1 MTTLDGI
8 TVTLRL
14 FAVYRERVGSDC
26 IEVTLPNGATVDD
39 ALKCLAEAHPATVP
53 LLPTTMVAV
62 NQEYVERSHLL
73 QAMDE
78 VALIPPVSGGMDY
91 PSPNPRILITDEP
104 LDAEEVTAMVMS
116 TANGGVVTFQGITR
130 DQTGGR
136 TVELLEYEAYP
147 EMAYRMLQQIFDEVE
162 ERWGVTDL
170 ALVAPHRAA
179 GTGRG
184 EPHRCGCGG
193 APSGGLRSHHVRC
206 GPPEGDRAHLEEGVL
221 RGRLRVGRPRLLRP
235 ACRLDGGRSASGLGA
250 RGSLI
255 ALTTRRWDERIP

>member
-1 MTTLDGI
+1 MTTSDGI

-39 ALKCLAEAHPATVP
+39 ALKCLAEAYPATVL

-62 NQEYVERSHLL
+62 NQEYVERSHPL

-91 PSPNPRILITDEP
+91 HSPNPRILITDEP
-104 LDAEEVTAMVMS
+104 LDAEKVTAMVMS

-147 EMAYRMLQQIFDEVE
+147 EMAYKTLQQIFDEVE

-170 ALVAPHRAA
+170 ALAHRIGRLELGEASLIVAAAAAHRAEA
-179 GTGRG
+179 FAVTMY
-184 EPHRCGCGG
+184 
-193 APSGGLRSHHVRC
+193 VV
-206 GPPEGDRAHLEEGVL
+206 DRLKEIVPIWKKEFFE
-221 RGRLRVGRPRLLRP
+221 
-235 ACRLDGGRSASGLGA
+235 DGSVWVGLGSSA
-250 RGSLI
+250 PPADWTGAEAPRG
-255 ALTTRRWDERIP
+255 

>member
-1 MTTLDGI
+1 MTTSDGV
-8 TVTLRL
+8 TVKLRL

-26 IEVTLPNGATVDD
+26 IEMTLPNGATVDD
-39 ALKCLAEAHPATVP
+39 ALQRLAEEHPATVP

-91 PSPNPRILITDEP
+91 PSPNPRILITNEP
-104 LDAEEVTAMVMS
+104 LDAEKVTAMVMS

-147 EMAYRMLQQIFDEVE
+147 EMAYKTLQQIFDEVE
-162 ERWGVTDL
+162 EHWGVTDIAL
-170 ALVAPHRAA
+170 AHRIGRLELGEASLIVAAAAAHRAEA
-179 GTGRG
+179 FAVTMY
-184 EPHRCGCGG
+184 
-193 APSGGLRSHHVRC
+193 VV
-206 GPPEGDRAHLEEGVL
+206 DRLKEIVPIWKKEFFE
-221 RGRLRVGRPRLLRP
+221 
-235 ACRLDGGRSASGLGA
+235 DGSVWVGLGSSA
-250 RGSLI
+250 PPADWTGAEAPRG
-255 ALTTRRWDERIP
+255 

>member
-1 MTTLDGI
+1 MTTSDGV
-8 TVTLRL
+8 TVTLRF

-39 ALKCLAEAHPATVP
+39 ALRCLAEEHPATVP

-104 LDAEEVTAMVMS
+104 LDAEKVTAMVMS

-170 ALVAPHRAA
+170 ALAHRIGRLELGEASLIVAAAAAHRAEA
-179 GTGRG
+179 FAVTMY
-184 EPHRCGCGG
+184 
-193 APSGGLRSHHVRC
+193 VV
-206 GPPEGDRAHLEEGVL
+206 DRLKEIVPIWKKEFFE
-221 RGRLRVGRPRLLRP
+221 
-235 ACRLDGGRSASGLGA
+235 DGSVWVGLGSSA
-250 RGSLI
+250 PPADWTGAEAPRG
-255 ALTTRRWDERIP
+255 